1 MHGIAKVP
9 GTCQRGGGVLE
20 LAPMKRGLSVAGR
33 FLLWF
38 LCAAVVETLVLAA
51 GPLMDGASGT
61 DSFQLA
67 YWAGYAVESL
77 PVALAIAL
85 LGAGF
90 LANRTLR
97 HRLSGYVILGS
108 LTIGILAGGVWLSR
122 GLSTPPEPFPAG
134 TLEPAP
140 VSGPARYFVRGGSGD
155 TATGIVYVRHSGT
168 EPRLAWTASGTY
180 IRDRGIL
187 VADRTTLP
195 LADPGISSAPTPLP
209 GFRELRTWY
218 LELGRRNLLEALAA
232 SVGTAAL
239 ICGLWPITRFFRW
252 PLLGTLAALTA
263 FVLLG
268 PLHGIFRSPAAG
280 DLAALVG
287 LRVPENLLVGILT
300 GACGLALVFLDFAL
314 CVPFSATRRSARRN
328 RGRS

>member
-1 MHGIAKVP
+1 
-9 GTCQRGGGVLE
+9 
-20 LAPMKRGLSVAGR
+20 MKRGLSVAGR

-61 DSFQLA
+61 DSFKLV

-77 PVALAIAL
+77 PSAAAIAL

-97 HRLSGYVILGS
+97 HRLSGYSILGA
-108 LTIGILAGGVWLSR
+108 LTVCILSGGVWLSR

-134 TLEPAP
+134 SEEPAP

-155 TATGIVYVRHSGT
+155 TAEGIVYLRPSGT
-168 EPRLAWTASGTY
+168 EPRLAWAASGTY

-195 LADPGISSAPTPLP
+195 LAGSGVSSAPTPLP

-218 LELGRRNLLEALAA
+218 LELGRRDLLEALAA
-232 SVGTAAL
+232 SIGTAVL
-239 ICGLWPITRFFRW
+239 ICGLWPMTRIFRW
-252 PLLGTLAALTA
+252 PLLGTLAALA
-263 FVLLG
+263 SFVLLG
-268 PLHGIFRSPAAG
+268 TLHGIFRSPAAV
-280 DLAALVG
+280 DLANLVG
-287 LRVPENLLVGILT
+287 LRVPGTLLVGILT
-300 GACGLALVFLDFAL
+300 GACGVALVFLDFAL
-314 CVPFSATRRSARRN
+314 CAPFSAIRGARRN
-328 RGRS
+328 RGRP